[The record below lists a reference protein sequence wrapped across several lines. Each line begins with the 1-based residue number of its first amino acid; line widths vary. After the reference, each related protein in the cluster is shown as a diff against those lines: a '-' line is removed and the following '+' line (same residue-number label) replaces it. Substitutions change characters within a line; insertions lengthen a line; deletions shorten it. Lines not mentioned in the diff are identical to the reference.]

1 MLHSTIL
8 KQKQKDKKIY
18 TEGRG
23 LSCDHWER
31 KAIKVSFGLY
41 SQVSL
46 AGERPTE
53 FNAES
58 WDCED
63 PESNEEILFEAW
75 SRETANGGLRT

>member
-8 KQKQKDKKIY
+8 KQQQKDKKKIY
-18 TEGRG
+18 WGWG
-23 LSCDHWER
+23 LSCGHWER

-58 WDCED
+58 WDSED

-75 SRETANGGLRT
+75 SHVTANGGQRT